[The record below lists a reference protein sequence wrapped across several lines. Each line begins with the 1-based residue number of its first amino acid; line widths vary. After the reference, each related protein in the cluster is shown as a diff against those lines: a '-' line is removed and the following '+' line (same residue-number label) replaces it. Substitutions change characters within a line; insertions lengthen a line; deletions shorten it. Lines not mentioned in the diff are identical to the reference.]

1 MRLFEKERESSLRI
15 LIVIF
20 LSQTSILKIE
30 MTIFVIRIW

>member
-30 MTIFVIRIW
+30 MTIFVIRN